1 MGKVK
6 AFLNKFFRIEER
18 GSTITRELIG
28 GLIVFLAMFYILPVN
43 SFMVG
48 GGDIPGATVG
58 GVFFATAVSA
68 AIATLIMG
76 LLANFPVALAPGMGV
91 RSSRKQLWPILTV
104 STMFEGK
111 NDDRTQS
118 M

>member
-48 GGDIPGATVG
+48 IALLPGECP
-58 GVFFATAVSA
+58 GVSTISRECPLQAKSSRSSKVTSA
-68 AIATLIMG
+68 ASHTNLG
-76 LLANFPVALAPGMGV
+76 
-91 RSSRKQLWPILTV
+91 
-104 STMFEGK
+104 
-111 NDDRTQS
+111 
-118 M
+118 